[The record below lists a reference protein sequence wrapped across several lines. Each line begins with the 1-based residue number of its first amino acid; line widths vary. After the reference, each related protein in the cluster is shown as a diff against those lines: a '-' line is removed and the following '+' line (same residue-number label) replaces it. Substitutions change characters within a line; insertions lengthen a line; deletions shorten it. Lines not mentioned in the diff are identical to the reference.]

1 MFWILII
8 HARMRG
14 MVKISGLG
22 REGCGAESAA
32 RKNSMKTPQST
43 LLVCCGDR
51 GVLCFQF

>member
-14 MVKISGLG
+14 MVKISGLR
-22 REGCGAESAA
+22 REGCCAESAA